1 MASQVA
7 LGPPEEQPGLF
18 DARVRSSLS
27 VEVSGVVP
35 ISLSFTGV
43 EAELKSGRKILQG
56 LSGIVAPCVSMGI
69 EDGVEGGC

>member
-7 LGPPEEQPGLF
+7 VGPPEEQPGLF
-18 DARVRSSLS
+18 DARLRSSLS
-27 VEVSGVVP
+27 AEEGGVVP

-56 LSGIVAPCVSMGI
+56 LSGIVAPCVSMGV
-69 EDGVEGGC
+69 EDRGGGEC